1 MKNWIDKTMNSL
13 EGMEKAQ
20 PSPDLFARIQKNLPQ
35 EAEMEAPKQSWLSI
49 AAVILVV
56 ICSNAFF
63 ITNYYNQDAAPQ
75 EVSSYDQIISDFNI
89 YEL

>member
-1 MKNWIDKTMNSL
+1 MKNWIDNSMNSL

-20 PSPDLFARIQKNLPQ
+20 PSPDLFARIQKNLPK
-35 EAEMEAPKQSWLSI
+35 ESGMETSKQSWLSI
-49 AAVILVV
+49 AAVILII

-63 ITNYYNQDAAPQ
+63 ISNYYNQDAAPQ
-75 EVSSYDQIISDFNI
+75 AVSSYDQIISDFNI